1 MSDTP
6 EKVSV
11 ETARRSW
18 TQRISVI
25 WLIPLI
31 ALVISLGVA
40 FQSWNDRGH
49 LITIE
54 FDSGAGISPRQT
66 ELRYRDVKVGVVED
80 VQFSEDLSSIIASV
94 RIDKEVAPY
103 ADAGA
108 GFWIVRPELTA
119 QGVSGLD
126 TVISGVFIEASWDSE
141 IGPIRRSFKGRE
153 TAPLF
158 RPGDEGLQ
166 IALRTIPGGTLTD
179 NSPILFRGIEV
190 GRVGSARI
198 SGRGNFAI
206 AEAIIYEDHR
216 DLITRSTRFWDTSGF
231 SVSIGP
237 TGAEVDFSSLATL
250 VGGGITFDTFVSGG
264 APVADG
270 TVFEVFGDSSAARNS
285 VFNASEVE
293 LLEMQVIFDENIS
306 GLTVDAPVE
315 LSGLRIGSVESLSG
329 IVDSDAFGD
338 SRVRLNV
345 VIGVQPARLGLPG
358 EVSADAALEFL
369 TERVAAGL
377 RARLASGS
385 LLTGGLKVELVEVA
399 DAEPANISRN
409 SDDVIQFP
417 STESEI
423 SDAAATVEG
432 VFTRINSLPIEE
444 LLNNA
449 ILFMESATALV
460 SDADLRGTSEEVRG
474 LLGDVRG
481 IVTSQSVQDIP
492 VRLNASLERIEELL
506 VQLASEQLVPR
517 VIEAIDAAT
526 SAAVS
531 VGASVEGVPELI
543 DQLNAVAAKAETLPV
558 EDLIVELTGLTSAA
572 EALID
577 TDAAR
582 DLPASLG
589 SALDELNAT
598 LADLRAGGAVD
609 NVNAT
614 LLSTRE
620 AADAVALSSQDLPA
634 LVERISRVFE
644 QASATIAG
652 YNKGEALSRDAQAA
666 MRDISQAAEAI
677 TSLARL
683 LERNPSAL
691 IRGR

>member
-1 MSDTP
+1 M
-6 EKVSV
+6 
-11 ETARRSW
+11 
-18 TQRISVI
+18 
-25 WLIPLI
+25 
-31 ALVISLGVA
+31 
-40 FQSWNDRGH
+40 
-49 LITIE
+49 
-54 FDSGAGISPRQT
+54 
-66 ELRYRDVKVGVVED
+66 
-80 VQFSEDLSSIIASV
+80 
-94 RIDKEVAPY
+94 
-103 ADAGA
+103 
-108 GFWIVRPELTA
+108 
-119 QGVSGLD
+119 
-126 TVISGVFIEASWDSE
+126 
-141 IGPIRRSFKGRE
+141 
-153 TAPLF
+153 
-158 RPGDEGLQ
+158 
-166 IALRTIPGGTLTD
+166 
-179 NSPILFRGIEV
+179 
-190 GRVGSARI
+190 
-198 SGRGNFAI
+198 
-206 AEAIIYEDHR
+206 
-216 DLITRSTRFWDTSGF
+216 
-231 SVSIGP
+231 
-237 TGAEVDFSSLATL
+237 DFSSLATL